1 MFPCPAATSNQK
13 LRMVLIRSLWL
24 FASARVH
31 NEVHNRVASATVSS
45 RTGPACR
52 VNFYAPTLYGVVLNF
67 FPRGICHRRKRPRV
81 YASVGETGLASTRHP
96 TSSHFVGFHFGDQED
111 RITLASNRTTNQ
123 FLGSRLANHRAVARA
138 LKLAG
143 SITHSVHSRH
153 RSVDTR
159 ANAKLSS
166 LRGPNTGAAPAFHTS
181 APSSAAG
188 TTRHSSRSGTIVR
201 THIPGSLYRTVG
213 QHPTR
218 ERATGT
224 RHLHVAIDH
233 LYSTAVCRLTRPRF
247 CSEYSAPSAV
257 EFASCICVRHGNHR
271 HSGAYARQKA

>member
-1 MFPCPAATSNQK
+1 LLLSPDSYTSRRRLRYRCRDHVGQQSHDQSVSRIATREPPCRGSGIEVGRLDNAFWAEPDANGAT
-13 LRMVLIRSLWL
+13 LR
-24 FASARVH
+24 
-31 NEVHNRVASATVSS
+31 S
-45 RTGPACR
+45 RNGYD
-52 VNFYAPTLYGVVLNF
+52 F
-67 FPRGICHRRKRPRV
+67 
-81 YASVGETGLASTRHP
+81 
-96 TSSHFVGFHFGDQED
+96 D
-111 RITLASNRTTNQ
+111 RFTIA
-123 FLGSRLANHRAVARA
+123 
-138 LKLAG
+138 
-143 SITHSVHSRH
+143 VHSRH

-201 THIPGSLYRTVG
+201 THIPGSPYRTVG